1 MDDKPKHR
9 PSRRAK
15 EKALEAID
23 TSSTKKRS
31 ASTHGR
37 AGRPQKAHKRTPS
50 ARVDKGAEDVS
61 TQLHRTPATSHTA
74 SHNNSIEH
82 ETITYASDM
91 ENQIAAEA
99 REVTRK
105 NIPWDKFC
113 STYLCDFSVKAQPKL
128 AVESVKKI
136 GEGSWKK
143 NPFWNRLRKVLS
155 DEVRCAFICLLV
167 LC

>member
-9 PSRRAK
+9 PSRRAE
-15 EKALEAID
+15 EKALEAVD

-31 ASTHGR
+31 TSTHGH

-61 TQLHRTPATSHTA
+61 TQLHMA
-74 SHNNSIEH
+74 SHNNLIEQ
-82 ETITYASDM
+82 ETIIYASDM

-136 GEGSWKK
+136 GKGNWEEKL
-143 NPFWNRLRKVLS
+143 FWNRLRKVLS
-155 DEVRCAFICLLV
+155 HEVRCSRCTFICLSV